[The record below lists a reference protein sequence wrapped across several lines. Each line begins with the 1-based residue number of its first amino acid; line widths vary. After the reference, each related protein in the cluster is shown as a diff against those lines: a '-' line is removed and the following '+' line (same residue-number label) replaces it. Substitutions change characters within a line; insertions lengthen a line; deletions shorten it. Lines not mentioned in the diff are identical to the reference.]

1 MSGMKD
7 LPQAEFEVMSVLWQ
21 KGEATVREVHAELS
35 RKSNRAYNTIATIL
49 TRLKEKGYVDAVERN
64 FAYVFRPLVQRDQV
78 VRRKVDDLVNHVLG
92 GDVAPLAAYIAER
105 RNLTPEQFAALE
117 DMMNSEPE
125 EE

>member
-7 LPQAEFEVMSVLWQ
+7 RPQAEFEVMSVLWQ

-78 VRRKVDDLVNHVLG
+78 VRRKVDDLVNLS
-92 GDVAPLAAYIAER
+92 LAEMSPRSR
-105 RNLTPEQFAALE
+105 RISRSAGTSPR
-117 DMMNSEPE
+117 SSSRRWKI
-125 EE
+125 